1 VFLNGL
7 SATGAKWW
15 WSGVDA
21 VVLDVV
27 YCGLEVVDEGKRGP
41 PGVVP

>member
-1 VFLNGL
+1 MFLNGL
-7 SATGAKWW
+7 SATRARW

-21 VVLDVV
+21 VMLGVV
-27 YCGLEVVDEGKRGP
+27 NCGLEVVDEGRRGP